1 MTEQTSLINKVL
13 NTAQDVI
20 RCQEG
25 SPAIIDHWNCL
36 SARSHEVI
44 ISVVLAMDKGNQMFT
59 VWVVANLDTEE
70 VYCM

>member
-13 NTAQDVI
+13 DTAQDVI

-25 SPAIIDHWNCL
+25 SPAIVDHWRLL
-36 SARSHEVI
+36 SARGHEVI
-44 ISVVLAMDKGNQMFT
+44 ASVVITTGEGNQMFT

-70 VYCM
+70 VYCI